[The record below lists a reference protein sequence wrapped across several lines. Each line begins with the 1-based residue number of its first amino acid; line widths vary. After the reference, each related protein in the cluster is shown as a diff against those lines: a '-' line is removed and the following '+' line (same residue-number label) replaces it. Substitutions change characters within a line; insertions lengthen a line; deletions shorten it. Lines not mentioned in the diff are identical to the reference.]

1 MGFIYMSMKL
11 LLTLK
16 SNSVIPIS
24 VSAAVTWSV
33 LTGDCSLQDSSIF
46 TGKAERKGSLDSM
59 AFFHKLVVWF
69 STKQ

>member
-24 VSAAVTWSV
+24 VSAAVTWSG
-33 LTGDCSLQDSSIF
+33 TEDCSLQDSSIF
-46 TGKAERKGSLDSM
+46 TGKVEKKGSVDSM

>member
-24 VSAAVTWSV
+24 VSAAVTWSG
-33 LTGDCSLQDSSIF
+33 TEDCSLQDSSIF